1 MQQNETQKIMDR
13 KIKTEDDINDM
24 VFKMFQSKAQEKP
37 VTPNETVTT

>member
-24 VFKMFQSKAQEKP
+24 VFKMFQLKAQEKP